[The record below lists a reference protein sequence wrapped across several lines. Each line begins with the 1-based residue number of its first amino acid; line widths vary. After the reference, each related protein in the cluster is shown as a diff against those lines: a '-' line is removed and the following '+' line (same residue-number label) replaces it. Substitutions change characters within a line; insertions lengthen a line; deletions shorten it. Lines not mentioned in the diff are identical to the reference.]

1 MTSLRE
7 RYPLSSGTPLLV
19 AACYALAVVVPAHAP
34 LREWVELVLYYA
46 RNMYPIWLLVGV
58 VLLFIQM
65 IRDQRGGKQSSIM
78 GIVRGFAKQHW
89 DYDRGFSFLM
99 PPILA
104 TVLLATYNMFKQRVL
119 PNAGFS
125 LDSHLAGVDRSMFG
139 TDAWQLTH
147 GWLPSPW
154 VTQAIDILYHPL
166 FFPMTI
172 AIALCSFMSPQSE
185 VRFRYLLGYT
195 LLWSVVGSMFAFL
208 MPAAGPCFDYFFHG
222 TDVDFRPLTDLLA
235 QQHAYLKSVGAPG
248 LYALSYQDHLLS
260 LFGSEGVALGGG
272 ISAIPS
278 LHNGMTALFVCAA
291 ISWNRKLAFV
301 LVPYSLIIWFGSV
314 HLGWHYAID
323 GIVGNLLAIACWM
336 MTRSI
341 TPQAYQQGSRRYRPD
356 PGVLSPA

>member
-34 LREWVELVLYYA
+34 LRDWVALVLYYA

-58 VLLFIQM
+58 ILLGLQM
-65 IRDQRGGKQSSIM
+65 VRDQRTGANSSM
-78 GIVRGFAKQHW
+78 LGIVREFAKRHW

-125 LDSHLAGVDRSMFG
+125 LDSHLASVDRSILG
-139 TDAWQLTH
+139 SDAWQITH
-147 GWLPSPW
+147 GMLPSPW
-154 VTQAIDILYHPL
+154 VTQVIDILYHPL

-172 AIALCSFMSPQSE
+172 AIALCSFMAPQSE
-185 VRFRYLLGYT
+185 LRFRYLLGYT

-222 TDVDFRPLTDLLA
+222 SEVDFRPLTDLIA

-248 LYALSYQDHLLS
+248 LYSPTYQEHLLS
-260 LFGSEGVALGGG
+260 LFGADGVALGGG

-278 LHNGMTALFVCAA
+278 LHNGMTALFVCFA
-291 ISWNRKLAFV
+291 ISWKRKLAFV
-301 LVPYSLIIWFGSV
+301 LIPYSLIIWFGSI

-336 MTRSI
+336 MTRSAV
-341 TPQAYQQGSRRYRPD
+341 PQAYQQGSRRYRPSD
-356 PGVLSPA
+356 AVLSPA